1 MSRDGFYSSNVI
13 SLHLFS
19 KFKYIKKYLLH
30 NILKIDFY
38 VNLQKGRILEYKEE
52 YTQAKLCYQNALSIN
67 PYHISSLQQI
77 SLVLCQLEN
86 FHLAEKMI
94 RDAIALNS
102 SLPESWHILA
112 RILDYQKDNRSA
124 IKCYQT
130 CLQLEATNP
139 ILPFTSLTRI
149 LN

>member
-1 MSRDGFYSSNVI
+1 M
-13 SLHLFS
+13 
-19 KFKYIKKYLLH
+19 
-30 NILKIDFY
+30 
-38 VNLQKGRILEYKEE
+38 
-52 YTQAKLCYQNALSIN
+52 A
-67 PYHISSLQQI
+67 
-77 SLVLCQLEN
+77 LVLCQLEN

-112 RILDYQKDNRSA
+112 RILDYQRDNRSA

-149 LN
+149 LA